1 MSIMDKFTPRQRQI
15 AKLLAQGLTQQQIAH
30 KMGIRP
36 NTVYKHTGNMRTRS
50 GVNSTTTI
58 AIKAIVEER

>member
-36 NTVYKHTGNMRTRS
+36 NTVRSQTARMRARS
-50 GVNSTTTI
+50 GVNSTTLI
-58 AIKAIVEER
+58 AIKAYVETQ